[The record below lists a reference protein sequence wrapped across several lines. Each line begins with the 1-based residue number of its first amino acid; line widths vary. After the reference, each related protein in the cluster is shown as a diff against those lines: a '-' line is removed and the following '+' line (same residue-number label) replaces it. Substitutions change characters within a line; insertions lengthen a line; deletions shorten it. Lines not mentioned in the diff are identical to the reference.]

1 MANEMAS
8 TIKIVFLKSD
18 FQFGEELPLPGDL
31 GGALFAGARSE
42 EGGMKDCLREL
53 RGRQGA
59 FL

>member
-1 MANEMAS
+1 MAS
-8 TIKIVFLKSD
+8 TRKIVFLKSD

-31 GGALFAGARSE
+31 GGALFAGGRSE